1 MRNTILAPATSI
13 NGAQSQ
19 VFNYGDTAVTFQNA
33 DGVVM
38 VNATQMAKPFGVR
51 CKDWLR
57 LPATKR
63 FLKVLAESK
72 GIAPDNIKQDISNN
86 PIGWDF
92 PTLSNA
98 PIGGENLPL
107 SETPLIL
114 VRQNG
119 KGVKGYTLLHE
130 DLAIEFA
137 RWLAPAFGVW
147 CNDRIKELMRY
158 GITATPQ
165 TIDSIIEDPDN
176 AIRLLTALKEERAER
191 QRLADTLEQ
200 KSLQIEQ
207 MTPKAEFFDE
217 VLQSESSFS
226 ITQIAKGFGMSGT
239 SLNKLL
245 HAKGVQYRSGKSWV
259 LYDKYQDKGY
269 TKPRTIKYKDKEG
282 KQYTQICTFWTEAG
296 RKFIFDL
303 LKSEGVF
310 TQTRA
315 EF

>member
-1 MRNTILAPATSI
+1 MRNTILTPATSTS
-13 NGAQSQ
+13 GAQSQ

-38 VNATQMAKPFGVR
+38 VNATQMAKAFG
-51 CKDWLR
+51 KTTYEWLR
-57 LPATKR
+57 LPTTQAYITALIESRQGADRENPYPVRERTPKITSKT
-63 FLKVLAESK
+63 LQAHKLAHT
-72 GIAPDNIKQDISNN
+72 I
-86 PIGWDF
+86 
-92 PTLSNA
+92 
-98 PIGGENLPL
+98 IGGIGGGC
-107 SETPLIL
+107 T
-114 VRQNG
+114 
-119 KGVKGYTLLHE
+119 YFHE

-207 MTPKAEFFDE
+207 MTPKAEFYDE

-226 ITQIAKGFGMSGT
+226 ITQIAKGFGMSGV
-239 SLNKLL
+239 SLNKFL
-245 HAKGVQYRSGKSWV
+245 HTKGVQYRSGKSWV